1 MAAGVYFR
9 SSVPTRACVRALE
22 TSDIHDGRAHVLRY
36 IAPLG
41 AHPNGHCR
49 VYMRGGK
56 KNASRNI
63 RLEMAPACLDYKER
77 VAEGRKSR
85 ASIYLYGELA
95 RGQPSVMRRLYG
107 CRVACVMVNCTSW
120 SDMGLGGCEWP
131 VLNIELEMSL
141 LGWGLIVM
149 DKDDVPTRSKKA
161 TFAFFVI

>member
-1 MAAGVYFR
+1 MAIAAYI
-9 SSVPTRACVRALE
+9 CVE
-22 TSDIHDGRAHVLRY
+22 E
-36 IAPLG
+36 
-41 AHPNGHCR
+41 
-49 VYMRGGK
+49 K

-149 DKDDVPTRSKKA
+149 DKNDVPTRSKKA
-161 TFAFFVI
+161 TFAFFCNLVNLMMCNAYTYIYIYLLSLGELFNYVR